1 MRFSLWFVAALLLSS
16 LQYAAAQETPVISE
30 FVAANTSREPLSAGE
45 LLDQDGE
52 SSDWIEIWNP
62 SFEAINLAGWFLT
75 DDLDDPTKW
84 EFPAVKLAPNDF
96 LVVFASGKNRRDPT
110 GELHTSFALA
120 AGGESVALVGPDEMV
135 VHAYS
140 DYPIQFADIP
150 YGLSAGD
157 SGLQTETVLVAEGA
171 AARALIPTDG
181 SLGLA
186 WTRADF
192 DDSAWLSGTTGVGFD
207 YPGLVGLDVT
217 AMRGV
222 NETVYVRIPFQ
233 VKDAASVRRLTLRMK
248 YEDGFVAFLNGV
260 EAARSNAPDV
270 AEPTWNTA
278 AAAIRPDEDAV
289 TFEDFDISAHA
300 DRLVTGDNI
309 LAIQGLNIDLISS
322 DLLVLPELVAVSF
335 HPIDWSEVFE
345 GFLAEPTPGASNRG
359 ILTEMG
365 PAIHDVTEN
374 PPPPAPGAEITITAQ
389 IAETL
394 APVLGAQL
402 TWEVNFY
409 AASRVQTRDTV
420 PMVDDGTAG
429 DAMAG
434 DGVYTA
440 VVPGYVSEAG
450 NMVRWRVDAVDTE
463 GRMSRNPLFLRPDD
477 SPEFYG
483 TVVQDPALNTELP
496 VLYWFSQEPSRTR
509 TRGGGRACVFFDGEF
524 YDNVFV
530 RQRGGY
536 TARNS
541 QKFVF
546 NRGHRFRFSPD
557 HARVREF
564 NLNENGSDS
573 TYLRQPLAFETMR
586 NAGCPASLSFLML
599 SVLNG
604 DVDRLGIFIEQVDEE
619 FLERNGLPSDG
630 ALYKFVQRSS
640 SAPVFND
647 VSSGIEKKMREY
659 EGYDDIEAVV
669 AGLNGSS
676 EERRRTFVF
685 DNFDLPQM
693 MNYLAARCLLQ
704 DTDDIRKN
712 FYFYRDTE
720 GSGEWS
726 IFPWDKD
733 WTFGFVGDGG
743 VYTTHPFLGA
753 DSHPKAGGSQWSVYL
768 SVMYHLPE
776 TQEMFLRRLRTV
788 MDQWLQPPGVPD
800 GSLWFENRID
810 EMVAQARGRLPSSP
824 RSLQDYFPPRRTQLY
839 IEHSIKNTT
848 DPPAGGCAG
857 IPDYQ
862 PGDATLAFGTYD
874 ANPVSGN
881 QDEEYIELVNPNT
894 YAVDISDWTLTGG
907 IEHTFR
913 LGTVIIA
920 GGSLCVSPNV
930 RAFRQRALSPTGGE
944 GRFVQGNYREHLSSW
959 GETIDLQD
967 QHGRLVARLTYPGD
981 PSDQQRFLR
990 VAEIMYNPPAGG
1002 AFDNEEYEF
1011 LELTNV
1017 GSAPLSLA
1025 GVKLTDGISYTFA
1038 DDSSV
1043 TLAPGGYVVIV
1054 RNREAF
1060 AARYDA
1066 SAVDLAPGVFTGNL
1080 SNAGETIKLE
1090 DHTNSTILEFD
1101 YQDGWFDETDGRGLS
1116 LVIRGPDG
1124 PDRAEWDRAEAWC
1137 QSAEEGGSPGYE
1149 GGQSC
1154 PDSL

>member
-1 MRFSLWFVAALLLSS
+1 MRFSVWLVAALLLSLS
-16 LQYAAAQETPVISE
+16 WYVMAQETPVISE
-30 FVAANTSREPLSAGE
+30 FLASNTSRAPLSAGE
-45 LLDQDGE
+45 LLDEDGE

-62 SFEAINLAGWFLT
+62 SFEAVNLAGWFLT
-75 DDLDDPTKW
+75 DNLDNPTKW
-84 EFPAVKLAPNDF
+84 EFPAVELAPNDF
-96 LVVFASGKNRRDPT
+96 LVVFASGKDRRDPT
-110 GELHTSFALA
+110 SELHTSFALA
-120 AGGESVALVGPDEMV
+120 AGGESVALVAPGETV
-135 VHAYS
+135 VHAYA
-140 DYPIQFADIP
+140 DYRPQFTDIA

-171 AARALIPTDG
+171 TARALIPSDG
-181 SLGLA
+181 TLGLA
-186 WTRADF
+186 WTQTDF
-192 DDSAWLSGTTGVGFD
+192 DDGAWLSGTTGVGFD

-233 VKDAASVRRLTLRMK
+233 IEDPASVGRLTLRMK
-248 YEDGFVAFLNGV
+248 YEDGFVALLNGV
-260 EAARSNAPDV
+260 EVARSNAPDV
-270 AEPTWNTA
+270 AEPAWDTA
-278 AAAIRPDEDAV
+278 AAAIRPDQEAV

-300 DRLVTGDNI
+300 ERLVAGDNI

-335 HPIDWSEVFE
+335 HTIDWSQVYE
-345 GFLAEPTPGASNRG
+345 GFLAEPTPGASNG
-359 ILTEMG
+359 DLLTEMG
-365 PAIHDVTEN
+365 PALHEVTEN
-374 PPPPAPGAEITITAQ
+374 PPRPAPGEDVTITARV
-389 IAETL
+389 AETL

-402 TWEVNFY
+402 TWEVNFN
-409 AASRVQTRDTV
+409 AESRVETGDVV

-429 DAMAG
+429 DAVAG

-440 VVPGYVSEAG
+440 VIPGMVCEPGS
-450 NMVRWRVDAVDTE
+450 MVRWRVDAVDTE

-477 SPEFYG
+477 APEFYG
-483 TVVQDPALNTELP
+483 TVVQDPAFSSGLP
-496 VLYWFSQEPSRTR
+496 ILYWFSQEPSRTR
-509 TRGGGRACVFFDGEF
+509 TRSGGRASVFFDGEF

-536 TARNS
+536 TAQNS

-546 NRGHRFRFSPD
+546 NRGHRFRLSPE

-564 NLNENGSDS
+564 NLNESGSDS

-586 NAGCPASLSFLML
+586 NAGSPASLSFLML

-604 DVDRLGIFIEQVDEE
+604 EVDRVGIYIEQVDEE
-619 FLERNGLPSDG
+619 FLERNGLRSDG

-640 SAPVFND
+640 ITPVFND
-647 VSSGIEKKMREY
+647 TSTGIEKKTREY
-659 EGYDDIEAVV
+659 EGYEDIAAVV
-669 AGLNGSS
+669 TGLNASS
-676 EERRRTFVF
+676 EERRRVFVF

-712 FYFYRDTE
+712 FYFYRDTN

-733 WTFGFVGDGG
+733 WTFGIIGDGG

-753 DSHPKAGGSQWSVYL
+753 DSHPKNDGRQWSVYL

-788 MDQWLQPPGVPD
+788 MDQWLQPPGVPE

-810 EMVAQARGRLPSSP
+810 EMVDQAQGKLPGGA
-824 RSLQDYFPPRRTQLY
+824 RSLKNYFPPRREQLY
-839 IEHSIKNTT
+839 LEHSIHNTT
-848 DPPAGGCAG
+848 APPPGGCAG
-857 IPDYQ
+857 IPGYQ
-862 PGDATLAFGTYD
+862 PGDATLAFGTCD

-881 QDEEYIELVNPNT
+881 QDEEYLELINPNA

-913 LGTVIIA
+913 PGTVVIA
-920 GGSLCVSPNV
+920 GGSLYVSPNV
-930 RAFRQRALSPTGGE
+930 RTFRQRTLSPRGGQ
-944 GRFVQGNYREHLSSW
+944 GRFVQGNYRGHLSSW
-959 GETIDLQD
+959 GETIDLED
-967 QHGRLVARLTYPGD
+967 QHGRLVASLTYPGD
-981 PSDQQRFLR
+981 PSDQQRYLR
-990 VAEIMYNPPAGG
+990 VSEIMYNPPA
-1002 AFDNEEYEF
+1002 AEPFDNEDYEF

-1017 GSAPLSLA
+1017 GSEPLSLA
-1025 GVKLTDGISYTFA
+1025 GVKLTDGISYAFA

-1043 TLAPGGYVVIV
+1043 TLAPGGYLVIV

-1060 AARYDA
+1060 AARYDT
-1066 SAVDLAPGVFTGNL
+1066 STIDLAPGVFAGHL

-1090 DHTNSTILEFD
+1090 DHTNSTILAFD
-1101 YQDGWFDETDGRGLS
+1101 YQDDWFDETDGRGFS
-1116 LVIRGPDG
+1116 LVSRDPAD
-1124 PDRAEWDRAEAWC
+1124 PDRDQWGRAEGWC
-1137 QSAEEGGSPGYE
+1137 QSAEQGGSPGYE